1 MIGGAVIGGL
11 LGNTVGGGTG
21 RTLATAAGA
30 IAGGAAGNSI
40 GEVAGRTSG
49 YELEIKTDQ
58 KENIVVVQKAGDTK
72 FSQDSACAWRAWATP
87 SPSLRCKSVGD
98 KRQTGGN
105 RLRFYF

>member
-1 MIGGAVIGGL
+1 MIGGL
-11 LGNTVGGGTG
+11 LGNTVGGTG

-30 IAGGAAGNSI
+30 IAGGAAGSSI

-72 FSQDSACAWRAWATP
+72 FSPRTARARRMGDNHHRL
-87 SPSLRCKSVGD
+87 SL
-98 KRQTGGN
+98 
-105 RLRFYF
+105 